1 MRYVTA
7 EEFTGH
13 INKQVLVQLTDSK
26 TGEPDMEL
34 LEHVN
39 DDAASEVDDY
49 LRGIYALPLPEPA
62 PRTIKTIT
70 ADIMKFRLHE
80 RRDAKNLPD
89 TILKLYQLAIGKL
102 KDIQARRLTL
112 DAPGLA
118 DSGSGAGG
126 SGKVIKQWAPA
137 PLFRP
142 HFTRLLGDEFTPSS
156 YHETDSSKKL

>member
-7 EEFTGH
+7 EEFIGH
-13 INKQVLVQLTDSK
+13 INKQALALLTDSK
-26 TGEPDMEL
+26 TGEPDTEL

-62 PRTIKTIT
+62 PRTIKSVT
-70 ADIMKFRLHE
+70 ADIMKFRLYE

-89 TILKLYQLAIGKL
+89 MILKLYQLAIGKL

-112 DAPGLA
+112 DAPGV
-118 DSGSGAGG
+118 DGSGSGGG
-126 SGKVIKQWAPA
+126 GMIKQWAPA

-142 HFTRLLGDEFTPSS
+142 HFTRLLGDEFTPP
-156 YHETDSSKKL
+156 YHETDSKTKL

>member
-13 INKQVLVQLTDSK
+13 INKQVLAQLTDSK

-62 PRTIKTIT
+62 PRTIKAIT
-70 ADIMKFRLHE
+70 ADIMKFRLYE
-80 RRDAKNLPD
+80 RRDAGNLPD
-89 TILKLYQLAIGKL
+89 TILKLYQIAIGKL

-112 DAPGLA
+112 AAPGV
-118 DSGSGAGG
+118 DGTGSGG
-126 SGKVIKQWAPA
+126 SGVIKQWAPA

-142 HFTRLLGDEFTPSS
+142 HFTRLLGDEFTPTSH
-156 YHETDSSKKL
+156 YETDCKKKL

>member
-7 EEFTGH
+7 EEFIGH
-13 INKQVLVQLTDSK
+13 INKQALALLTDSK

-62 PRTIKTIT
+62 PRTIKSIT
-70 ADIMKFRLHE
+70 ADIMKFRLYE
-80 RRDAKNLPD
+80 RRDAKNLSD
-89 TILKLYQLAIGKL
+89 MILKLYQLAVGKL
-102 KDIQARRLTL
+102 KDIQSRRLTL
-112 DAPGLA
+112 DAPGVNG
-118 DSGSGAGG
+118 SGSGGG
-126 SGKVIKQWAPA
+126 GVIKQWAPA

-142 HFTRLLGDEFTPSS
+142 HFTRLLGDEFTPTSN
-156 YHETDSSKKL
+156 HGINSKKKL

>member
-13 INKQVLVQLTDSK
+13 INKQALALLTDSK

-49 LRGIYALPLPEPA
+49 LRGIYTLPLPEPA
-62 PRTIKTIT
+62 PRTIKAIT
-70 ADIMKFRLHE
+70 ADIMKFRLYE
-80 RRDAKNLPD
+80 RRDGNNLSAA
-89 TILKLYQLAIGKL
+89 ILKLYQMATAKL
-102 KDIQARRLTL
+102 RDIQARQLTL
-112 DAPGLA
+112 DAPGV
-118 DSGSGAGG
+118 DGNETGG
-126 SGKVIKQWAPA
+126 GGVIKQWAPA

-142 HFTRLLGDEFTPSS
+142 HFTRLLGDEFTPTS
-156 YHETDSSKKL
+156 YYETDNKTKL

>member
-49 LRGIYALPLPEPA
+49 LRGIYALPLPDPA
-62 PRTIKTIT
+62 PRTIKSIT
-70 ADIMKFRLHE
+70 ADIMKFRLYE
-80 RRDAKNLPD
+80 RRDGGNLPD
-89 TILKLYQLAIGKL
+89 KTLKLYQLAIGKL
-102 KDIQARRLTL
+102 KDIQARQLIL
-112 DAPGLA
+112 NAPGA
-118 DSGSGAGG
+118 DGSATGG
-126 SGKVIKQWAPA
+126 GGVIKQWAPA
-137 PLFRP
+137 PLFRS

-156 YHETDSSKKL
+156 YETDSKTKF